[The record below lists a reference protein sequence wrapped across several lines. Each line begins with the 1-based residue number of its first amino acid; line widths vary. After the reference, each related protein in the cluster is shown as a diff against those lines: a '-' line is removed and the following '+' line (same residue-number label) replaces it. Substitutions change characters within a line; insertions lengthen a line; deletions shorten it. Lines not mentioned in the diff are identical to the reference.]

1 MYARMK
7 TNGFWLAALLMT
19 ACTSDKDVLQSTT
32 EPTPS
37 QAVAQQ
43 AVTFDTYLAGAT
55 AITRAGDPGVMTT
68 EKLKTANKGFGV
80 FAFYRDKSD
89 GEVDYGAGGYYPN
102 FMYNEHVSWDNG
114 WTYSPLKY
122 WPNATEKDS
131 QTPPAESQYDTGS
144 EPPTTESN
152 LAKLSFFAY
161 APYVSTGAGGTLSTD
176 GDDSEDAN
184 NGYWIKDTET
194 SGIIAI
200 HKNTPSNPKV
210 KWAYSANPDFNVD
223 LLWGV
228 APAGMAYQSVNPD
241 IYINV
246 PVGMPLKDLV
256 KPDKDQKVK
265 FLFQHALSRIGL
277 SVVSAIDQ
285 IAPGDDAGTFSKDP
299 TTKVLIEE
307 VSIWGDFGVKGV
319 LNLNN
324 SEANKANWNN
334 VTKSGS
340 SSASPLYTFDNGTD
354 DEDLSDDDN
363 SFIADG
369 LRYKTSKI
377 AAVQSAATK
386 EAALTNF
393 GALDEGVL
401 ASEKVL
407 LQPGPDEGRKVAS
420 ETPAFVY
427 GKPYYTKDASGA
439 YVMATTTT
447 NNENLY
453 TMEGD
458 GDSFTQLKAIADGT
472 SLIVDGT
479 WTQKLYTAFIVKLF
493 KTTPLDDGD
502 IYYKLTSGEYGSAG
516 ATYEKYVKV
525 GDGTVD
531 FDYYLISSVA
541 DAVIPAYTIGTYYEG
556 VLPRYIMVIP
566 STPETPTNVGV
577 RIKYHVVTYDEKLDG
592 YISDVTNTITKETA
606 IQLENGKSYN
616 LKLILGLTSVK
627 LDATVADWQVADET
641 DIWLPKNNE

>member
-1 MYARMK
+1 MK
-7 TNGFWLAALLMT
+7 TNGIWLAALLMT

-43 AVTFDTYLAGAT
+43 AVIFDTYLAGAT
-55 AITRAGDPGVMTT
+55 AITRAGDSGVMTT

-80 FAFYRDKSD
+80 FAIFRDSSD
-89 GEVDYGAGGYYPN
+89 GDVDYISDGGMPN

-122 WPNATEKDS
+122 WPNATLNDS
-131 QTPPAESQYDTGS
+131 QDPPAESQYDTGS

-161 APYVSTGAGGTLSTD
+161 APYVSTGAGGTLNKFENPEWQS
-176 GDDSEDAN
+176 DA
-184 NGYWIKDTET
+184 ET

-200 HKNTPSNPKV
+200 PYNEHSSDPYV
-210 KWAYSANPDFNVD
+210 KWAYSPDIDNNVD

-228 APAGMAYQSVNPD
+228 APTGFSYTDVSGNT
-241 IYINV
+241 ISV
-246 PVGMPLKDLV
+246 PVGLPLKNLV

-285 IAPGDDAGTFSKDP
+285 IAAGDDAGTFTKDP

-307 VSIWGDFGVKGV
+307 VSIWGDFRIQGA

-324 SEANKANWNN
+324 SEGNKAIWNN
-334 VTKSGS
+334 VTESES
-340 SSASPLYTFDNGTD
+340 SSDSPLYTFDNGTD
-354 DEDLSDDDN
+354 DEDLSDVDN
-363 SFIADG
+363 SLIADG

-377 AAVQSAATK
+377 AAVRSAATK

-407 LQPGPDEGRKVAS
+407 LQPGPDKGRKVAS
-420 ETPAFVY
+420 ETPTFVY
-427 GKPYYTKDASGA
+427 GKPYYRVDENGVC
-439 YVMATTTT
+439 VMATTTT
-447 NNENLY
+447 ANTTLFE
-453 TMEGD
+453 MEGD
-458 GDSFTQLKAIADGT
+458 AATIKQVRTIADAA
-472 SLIVDGT
+472 SLVVDGT
-479 WTQKLYTAFIVKLF
+479 RTQKLYTASILKIHAGS
-493 KTTPLDDGD
+493 PLEDGVT
-502 IYYKLTSGEYGSAG
+502 YYKLISGEFDKTGAIYGDKFVKEGTAPEGFDCYIISNIAEYFPV
-516 ATYEKYVKV
+516 YEY
-525 GDGTVD
+525 GE
-531 FDYYLISSVA
+531 
-541 DAVIPAYTIGTYYEG
+541 YYEG
-556 VLPRYIMVIP
+556 VLPRYMMVIP
-566 STPETPTNVGV
+566 SKPATPLPPEIPTNVSV

-592 YISDVTNTITKETA
+592 YISDITNTITKETA

-627 LDATVADWQVADET
+627 LDATVADWQIADDTE
-641 DIWLPKNNE
+641 IWLPKNNE

>member
-7 TNGFWLAALLMT
+7 TNGIWFAALLMT

-80 FAFYRDKSD
+80 FACFRESSD
-89 GEVDYGAGGYYPN
+89 GDVDYISDGGMPN

-122 WPNATEKDS
+122 WPNATLNDS
-131 QTPPAESQYDTGS
+131 QDPPAESYY
-144 EPPTTESN
+144 ESDYGEGPVINPN

-161 APYVSTGAGGTLSTD
+161 APYVSVGAGGTLNTFEYPEWQ
-176 GDDSEDAN
+176 SEA
-184 NGYWIKDTET
+184 ET

-200 HKNTPSNPKV
+200 PYNERSSDPYV
-210 KWAYSANPDFNVD
+210 KWAYSPDIDNNVD

-228 APAGMAYQSVNPD
+228 APAGFSYTDVSGGTTS
-241 IYINV
+241 V
-246 PVGMPLKDLV
+246 PVGLPLKNLV

-285 IAPGDDAGTFSKDP
+285 IAAGDDAGTFSKDP

-307 VSIWGDFGVKGV
+307 VSIWGDFRIQGA

-324 SEANKANWNN
+324 SEANKAIWNN
-334 VTKSGS
+334 VTESES
-340 SSASPLYTFDNGTD
+340 SSDSPLYTFD
-354 DEDLSDDDN
+354 DDN
-363 SFIADG
+363 SLIADG

-407 LQPGPDEGRKVAS
+407 LQPGPDKGRKVAS
-420 ETPAFVY
+420 VTPTFVY
-427 GKPYYTKDASGA
+427 GKPYYRVDENGVC
-439 YVMATTTT
+439 VMATATTDNKT
-447 NNENLY
+447 FFE
-453 TMEGD
+453 MEGD
-458 GDSFTQLKAIADGT
+458 AATIKQVRKIGDAASFV
-472 SLIVDGT
+472 VDGT
-479 WTQKLYTAFIVKLF
+479 RTQKLYTANIVKIHAGSSLE
-493 KTTPLDDGD
+493 DGVT
-502 IYYKLTSGEYGSAG
+502 YYKLISGEFDETGAIYGD
-516 ATYEKYVKV
+516 KFVKEGV
-525 GDGTVD
+525 GSEE
-531 FDYYLISSVA
+531 FDCYIISNIAEYFPV
-541 DAVIPAYTIGTYYEG
+541 YQYGEYYEG
-556 VLPRYIMVIP
+556 VLPRYMMVIP
-566 STPETPTNVGV
+566 SKPATPLPPEIPTNVSV

-592 YISDVTNTITKETA
+592 YISDITNTIIKETA

-641 DIWLPKNNE
+641 DIWLPKNVQ